1 MSAKG
6 VCTRVDTCKCIILEF
21 PIYGSC
27 PYTPPSYSQCIL
39 PLSDCLPSSSFP
51 CRSPIRS
58 DLLTPHCYITC
69 ILHLYITRVLHLY
82 ITPVFCLYITCKLQL
97 YITGILCL
105 YITSYLIKLIVTVPP
120 KATFFKLCD
129 SKGLFF
135 FSYSS
140 FQLQIPLKYEL
151 SVIITSSRRFC

>member
-6 VCTRVDTCKCIILEF
+6 VCTRVDTCKCTILEF

-27 PYTPPSYSQCIL
+27 PYTPPSYIQCIL
-39 PLSDCLPSSSFP
+39 SLSDCLPSSSLP
-51 CRSPIRS
+51 CSSPIRS

-69 ILHLYITRVLHLY
+69 ILCPYITRVLH
-82 ITPVFCLYITCKLQL
+82 LYITCKLQL

-105 YITSYLIKLIVTVPP
+105 YITSNLIKLIGTVPP

-129 SKGLFF
+129 SKGLSFF
-135 FSYSS
+135 FLIHRS
-140 FQLQIPLKYEL
+140 
-151 SVIITSSRRFC
+151 SSRFL